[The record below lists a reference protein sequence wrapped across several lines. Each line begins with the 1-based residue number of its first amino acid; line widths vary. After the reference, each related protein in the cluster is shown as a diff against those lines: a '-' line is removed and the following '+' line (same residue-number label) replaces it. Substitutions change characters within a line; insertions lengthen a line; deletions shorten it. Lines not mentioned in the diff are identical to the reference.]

1 MHLQEK
7 PQEMSLNLRPVH
19 MHRSVHMHT
28 CISGAVVGMQP
39 LPGLSSDTPFTCL
52 CRQSGSQLARGEW
65 EQFLERHAGAG
76 WETCRTCPT
85 AQPPVSLLPSTAAWC
100 VYGADGGWCA

>member
-1 MHLQEK
+1 MRTYVMHLQEK

-19 MHRSVHMHT
+19 MHT
-28 CISGAVVGMQP
+28 CKSGAVVGMQS

-65 EQFLERHAGAG
+65 E
-76 WETCRTCPT
+76 
-85 AQPPVSLLPSTAAWC
+85 
-100 VYGADGGWCA
+100 